1 MIKTVSEFNE
11 ITEIQMSLQFAEHQV
26 QHNLFQEQLHLSL
39 SLVSIARGS
48 CKMII
53 RPDGQAASPF
63 IGALHI
69 PAERAVM
76 QATIA
81 LPQNPFDDLAQK
93 LRLTGPRPINLL
105 ATLDKPLTVDYN
117 GILFIDPPVDAAI
130 TNLVWTIPLK

>member
-1 MIKTVSEFNE
+1 
-11 ITEIQMSLQFAEHQV
+11 
-26 QHNLFQEQLHLSL
+26 
-39 SLVSIARGS
+39 
-48 CKMII
+48 MII
-53 RPDGQAASPF
+53 RPDGQAAPPF

-81 LPQNPFDDLAQK
+81 LPQNQFDDLAQK

>member
-1 MIKTVSEFNE
+1 MAKSEFNK
-11 ITEIQMSLQFAEHQV
+11 ITEIQMSLQLAEHQL
-26 QHNLFQEQLHLSL
+26 QHNPFQEQLHLSL
-39 SLVSIARGS
+39 SLLSIARGS
-48 CKMII
+48 CKMVIH
-53 RPDGQAASPF
+53 PDRKAAPAF
-63 IGALHI
+63 AGTLHI
-69 PAERAVM
+69 PADRAVM

-117 GILFIDPPVDAAI
+117 GILFLDPPVDAAI

>member
-1 MIKTVSEFNE
+1 MAESAFNE
-11 ITEIQMSLQFAEHQV
+11 INEIQMSLQLAEHQL
-26 QHNLFQEQLHLSL
+26 QHNPSQEQLHISL

-53 RPDGQAASPF
+53 RPDRQDAPSF
-63 IGALHI
+63 VGALHI
-69 PAERAVM
+69 PADRAVM

-81 LPQNPFDDLAQK
+81 LPQSPFDDLVQK
-93 LRLTGPRPINLL
+93 LRHSGPRPINLL
-105 ATLDKPLTVDYN
+105 TTLDKPLSVDYN

>member
-1 MIKTVSEFNE
+1 
-11 ITEIQMSLQFAEHQV
+11 MSLQFAEHQV

-53 RPDGQAASPF
+53 RPDGQAAPTF
-63 IGALHI
+63 VGALHI
-69 PAERAVM
+69 PADRAVM
-76 QATIA
+76 EATIA

-105 ATLDKPLTVDYN
+105 ATLDEPLTVDYD

-130 TNLVWTIPLK
+130 TNLIWTIPLK